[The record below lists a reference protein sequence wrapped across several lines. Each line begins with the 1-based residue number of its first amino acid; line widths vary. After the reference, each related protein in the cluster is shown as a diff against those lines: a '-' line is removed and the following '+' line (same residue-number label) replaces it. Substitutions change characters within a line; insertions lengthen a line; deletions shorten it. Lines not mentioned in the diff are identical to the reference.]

1 MAWPR
6 LHAILDAAA
15 EERRPLCFWWRDDD
29 VGIDH
34 PDFPRLLELA
44 ARRRVPVAVAVV
56 PLRLT
61 EVVQIRIAE
70 SDEATVIQHGFCHRN
85 HAPAGAPQIELGG
98 RDPERV
104 MGELDWGRR
113 ILKTAFGSRFL
124 PVLAPPW
131 NRLDHALLPHLRCCG
146 FVGLSTDGQR
156 ASPAPLPGLAQ
167 VNVHVDPVDWRSS
180 RSDNRRF
187 VGEEAALAQLSAMA
201 ACGSHQLRG
210 VPLRLLTR
218 NLVRHLSARVV
229 DGSVG
234 DGPSSRRISRR
245 AAPVASRALVPS
257 SGGVAGRG
265 GTAGIEP
272 GVERVLL
279 IENSRAR
286 SDVFRTN
293 ALATPS

>member
-1 MAWPR
+1 MAWHR

-113 ILKTAFGSRFL
+113 ILETAFGSRFL

-131 NRLDHALLPHLRCCG
+131 NRLDHALLPHLRCGG
-146 FVGLSTDGQR
+146 FVGLSTGGQR
-156 ASPAPLPGLAQ
+156 VSPAPLPGLAQ
-167 VNVHVDPVDWRSS
+167 VNVHVDPVDWRST
-180 RSDNRRF
+180 RPGDRRF
-187 VGEEAALAQLSAMA
+187 VSEEAALAQLLAMA
-201 ACGSHQLRG
+201 NADEPIGIMTHHRG
-210 VPLRLLTR
+210 LTEAVWMFLDRLFEI
-218 NLVRHLSARVV
+218 LSTHPGANV
-229 DGSVG
+229 
-234 DGPSSRRISRR
+234 R
-245 AAPVASRALVPS
+245 AAPQLFQEGSVEVRPAPS
-257 SGGVAGRG
+257 SLSRG
-265 GTAGIEP
+265 
-272 GVERVLL
+272 
-279 IENSRAR
+279 
-286 SDVFRTN
+286 
-293 ALATPS
+293 